1 MSPSI
6 TITTTNKEASMVY
19 TTSYPSG
26 SRTEWVDGVAI
37 VPASVTGSIV
47 IKTGKQSP
55 GVAFGLETETFRK
68 RTNAVEKFS
77 LRVRSRFAAITTT
90 SPRIAVGGTDA
101 KLTRGRSSI
110 HHPLGGSPYKAFANR
125 CQQETLKT
133 L

>member
-6 TITTTNKEASMVY
+6 TITTTNQEASMVY

-55 GVAFGLETETFRK
+55 GVAFGLETETFRN
-68 RTNAVEKFS
+68 RTNAVGSS
-77 LRVRSRFAAITTT
+77 LCECEADLRQSRLPRRGSLSAA
-90 SPRIAVGGTDA
+90 
-101 KLTRGRSSI
+101 LTR
-110 HHPLGGSPYKAFANR
+110 N
-125 CQQETLKT
+125 
-133 L
+133 

>member
-68 RTNAVEKFS
+68 RTNAVEKFTQGGMRWVLLKPLKVS
-77 LRVRSRFAAITTT
+77 LVVLPINPTT
-90 SPRIAVGGTDA
+90 SI
-101 KLTRGRSSI
+101 RSHLSNTA
-110 HHPLGGSPYKAFANR
+110 HS
-125 CQQETLKT
+125 
-133 L
+133 